1 MDEESKPLMVFEDR
15 KVYELPEPAT
25 TAPLPSRRTYI
36 ARRVAVLLGGLFI
49 VHIAL
54 NPFASSLRT
63 SIFGHDW
70 LGHLHSHRHHL
81 TTTADREAFF
91 LSIPSEKSASDFSVK
106 LASHP
111 HIAGSDQDFTDAKF
125 VLSVFENALGLKK
138 SGHCAHSKHPEL
150 PIYKAGS
157 NESRWA
163 THSLTDPSVAG
174 KDRLPHAWIDVYYPV
189 LNTPINGS
197 LEILSEDGSSSEW
210 VADLA
215 EVGDPLDKDAE
226 KYSDAIKAWHG
237 LSKGGEAQG
246 QLVYA
251 NYGTQEDY
259 AELLSQ
265 GVDLKGKIVLTRY
278 GGIFRGLKVKGA
290 EELGAFGALIYSDPR
305 DDGSVTEE
313 NGYLPYP
320 HGPARNP
327 TSVQR
332 GSVQYLSMY
341 PGDPTTPGVPSYE
354 NATRTEGE
362 NIPKIPSLPLSW
374 LNAQRLL
381 KEISDDLGEARK
393 LTGKASDKRIKLVNN
408 VETKVTP
415 IWNTMAAIPGHIR
428 NEVVVIGNHR
438 DAWVLGAADPISGTA
453 SMLEIVRAFG
463 ELHKKGWQPM
473 RTILFASWDAE
484 EYGLIG
490 STEWGEDFARWI
502 SKHVVTYLNG
512 DTSSSGSRF
521 GVQASPSLAHLI
533 RQTAQDLDHPTEA
546 GRSLWDARTDT
557 GKFPAPAGHVEEQF
571 ETLSEGVRPL
581 GSGSDYTVFLQRL
594 GVASANAGFSST
606 LQDPVY
612 HYHSVFDTQRFQ
624 ELYADPGFHRHVAVS
639 KFLGLLALRI
649 VDSPIIALDTT
660 YYSHELESYLE
671 SVEALA
677 SAAHLKDVD
686 FSDLR
691 HSIHKLQ
698 KASTHLQKEAST
710 ALRKLEKLVSQLPG
724 HIQIASSTHCGLNQ
738 FSNKFNRWVQSSVTA
753 FTPEKQE
760 ALGMKPGEMDE
771 TVAWIGSAFRE
782 QMKPSPDFNET
793 VWSALDLLTPA
804 ERSKLISEEHLR
816 GFTTGFAPNDY
827 KFPLEKFIKAA
838 KRLGTANKKIAA
850 FEQGFI
856 SEEGIKGREW
866 YRHLGVAP
874 GKWLGYGA
882 TTFPAITEALTID
895 KNATLA
901 QQEADRLTKLIH
913 ELIKTIKV

>member
-1 MDEESKPLMVFEDR
+1 MDEESKPLMAFEDR

-25 TAPLPSRRTYI
+25 SAPLPSRRSYI
-36 ARRVAVLLGGLFI
+36 MRRVAIMLGGLFI

-70 LGHLHSHRHHL
+70 LGRSHRHHHL
-81 TTTADREAFF
+81 TTIADREAFF
-91 LSIPSEKSASDFSVK
+91 LSVPNEESASAFSVK
-106 LASHP
+106 LASQP
-111 HIAGSDQDFTDAKF
+111 HIAGSDQDLTDAKF
-125 VLSVFENALGLKK
+125 VLSVFENALGLNKAR
-138 SGHCAHSKHPEL
+138 GHCGHNKHREL

-189 LNTPINGS
+189 LNTPISGS

-215 EVGDPLDKDAE
+215 EKGDPLDKDAE
-226 KYSDAIKAWHG
+226 KYSDTIKAWHG

-259 AELLSQ
+259 AELLKQ
-265 GVDLKGKIVLTRY
+265 GVDLKDKIVLTRY

-290 EELGAFGALIYSDPR
+290 EELGAIGALIYSDPR

-313 NGYLPYP
+313 NGYAPYP

-362 NIPKIPSLPLSW
+362 NIPQIPSLPLSW

-381 KEISDDLGEARK
+381 KEISDDLNEARK
-393 LTGKASDKRIKLVNN
+393 LTGKASDKKIKLVNN
-408 VETKVTP
+408 VDTKVTP

-438 DAWVLGAADPISGTA
+438 DAWVMGAADPISGTA

-473 RTILFASWDAE
+473 RTIVFASWDAE

-490 STEWGEDFARWI
+490 STEWGEDFAPWI

-533 RQTAQDLDHPTEA
+533 RKTAQDLDHPTEA
-546 GRSLWDARTDT
+546 GRTLWDARTDT
-557 GKFPAPAGHVEEQF
+557 GKFPAAPGHVEEQF
-571 ETLSEGVRPL
+571 NTLSEGVRPL

-594 GVASANAGFSST
+594 GVASVNAGFGST

-624 ELYADPGFHRHVAVS
+624 ELYADPGFHRHVAIS

-649 VDSPIIALDTT
+649 VDSPIVALDTT
-660 YYSHELESYLE
+660 YYAHELDNYLE

-698 KASTHLQKEAST
+698 KASGHLQAEADT
-710 ALRKLEKLVSQLPG
+710 ALRKLEKLVSKLPG
-724 HIQIASSTHCGLNQ
+724 HVTSRSGCAHGFFRRFQ
-738 FSNKFNRWVQSSVTA
+738 RWVKRTVQ
-753 FTPEKQE
+753 EKQA
-760 ALGMKPGEMDE
+760 ALGIKADELEE
-771 TVAWIGSAFRE
+771 TVALIESAMRE
-782 QMKPSPDFNET
+782 LMRPSLVQFDESMLQLN
-793 VWSALDLLTPA
+793 VS
-804 ERSKLISEEHLR
+804 ERHRLYQEDHPR
-816 GFTTGFAPNDY
+816 GWYLHNDKNY

-856 SEEGIKGREW
+856 SEEGIKDREW

-901 QQEADRLTKLIH
+901 QQEADRLSKLIH